1 MLRSSFSYRL
11 PQLEAMK
18 VGAALDWQSSTTDEG
33 TGLIEQDSYALVD
46 AFVSYDINKHLNASF
61 NLNNIT
67 DEKYLNSLYWDQA
80 YYGAPRNV
88 MASLTWKY

>member
-1 MLRSSFSYRL
+1 MD
-11 PQLEAMK
+11 AVK
-18 VGAALDWQSSTTDEG
+18 VGASIDWQSDIQDE
-33 TGLIEQDSYALVD
+33 TGLVHQDSYALAD
-46 AFVSYDINKHLNASF
+46 AFVSYDFNKHLSAAV

-67 DEKYLNSLYWDQA
+67 DEKYLNSLNWNQA